1 MTHQPNETVRFEIA
15 HTSHYAYSGSVFL
28 EPHTIRLEPRA
39 CGYQTVDH
47 HELSIT
53 PHPVGT
59 SRCLDAEGN
68 IVTIAW
74 FDRTHEELTVT
85 VHSRVSTGRSNPF
98 DYFLPRAEGM
108 LPMTYPEPLAPLL
121 APARR
126 RAPEPPPGDP
136 IGAFAAELC
145 RETGDRVVEFLSA
158 VNETI
163 YERCE
168 VIRREDGD
176 PYAPG
181 ETWQGRRGACR
192 DLAVLFIDA
201 CRAVG
206 LAARFVSGYQE
217 GDPDQ
222 TRSRDLHAWA
232 EVHVPGGGWRG
243 YDPTHGLAVAD
254 GHIAI
259 AAAVRSEDAAPI
271 SGSFRGTAVRSR
283 LETHVDIRV
292 DRTVQAQVRE

>member
-1 MTHQPNETVRFEIA
+1 MTKHPKETVHFEIA
-15 HTSHYAYSGSVFL
+15 HTSHYVYSESVFL

-39 CGYQTVDH
+39 CGYQTVEH
-47 HELSIT
+47 HELSID

-74 FDRTHEELTVT
+74 FDRTHEKLTVD
-85 VHSRVSTGRSNPF
+85 VHSRVSTRRSNPF

-108 LPMTYPEPLAPLL
+108 LPMSYPEPLTPLL

-145 RETGDRVVEFLSA
+145 RETDHRVVAFLNALNEA
-158 VNETI
+158 V
-163 YERCE
+163 YQRCE
-168 VIRREDGD
+168 AIRREDGD
-176 PYAPG
+176 PDAPI
-181 ETWQGRRGACR
+181 ETWYGRRGACR

-222 TRSRDLHAWA
+222 TLPRDLHAWA

-259 AAAVRSEDAAPI
+259 AAAVRPEDAAPI

-283 LETHVDIRV
+283 LKTHVDIRV
-292 DRTVQAQVRE
+292 DRMAQAH